1 MVTQEGIDY
10 TRQDFRNEDGTTRIK
25 YLWDQTLKPTSEWTP
40 PVGYRIGVE
49 FNEDEINAALMSE
62 SNQERYALV
71 PSRDSGGHGTAVA
84 GIAAGGGGADGNYPG
99 VATQADLIIVK
110 LGIAD
115 ADGFP
120 RTTEIMRGVTY
131 VVNRAIEL
139 TQPVVINLSFG
150 NSYGA
155 HDGSSLLERFL
166 DNAAEIGRTVI
177 CVGSGNDGNS
187 AGHVAGNVADS
198 QVVELAVGSYERAL
212 SIQLW
217 KHYCDQYQ
225 ILLRS
230 PGGAQEVLTGSV
242 ERGKYTMR
250 MENTEVMVYIGEPS
264 PYSVDQEIYMELF
277 PSSGSYINSGIW
289 QILINPQDVT
299 TGEYYLYLPTYSTR
313 GEQTGFYRPTP
324 KVTLT
329 VPSTAAKVITVGAYD
344 STYNSYA
351 DFSGRGYVDE
361 RRTIGV
367 VTAGVIKPDLAAPGV
382 GITAPDT
389 YGGYQAVTGT
399 SFATPL
405 VTGSVALLMEWG
417 IVRKNDVFLYGE
429 KVKAYLRAGA
439 KPIRGENEYPNERVG
454 FGALCLEDSLPI

>member
-1 MVTQEGIDY
+1 
-10 TRQDFRNEDGTTRIK
+10 
-25 YLWDQTLKPTSEWTP
+25 
-40 PVGYRIGVE
+40 VE
-49 FNEDEINAALMSE
+49 FSQEQINQALALEDSG
-62 SNQERYALV
+62 ERYEMV

-84 GIAAGGGGADGNYPG
+84 GIAAGGGGANSGYPG
-99 VATQADLIIVK
+99 VATEAELLIVK

-131 VVNRAIEL
+131 AVNKAQEL
-139 TQPVVINLSFG
+139 GQPVVINLSFG

-198 QVVELAVGSYERAL
+198 QVVELAVGSYEMSL

-217 KHYCDQYQ
+217 KHYCDKYK

-230 PGGAQEVLTGSV
+230 PGGIQQELTNSV
-242 ERGKYTMR
+242 ERGKYSLS
-250 MENTEVMVYIGEPS
+250 MENTQVLIYMGEPS
-264 PYSVDQEIYMELF
+264 PYSVDQEIYMEMI
-277 PSSGSYINSGIW
+277 PISGSYIDSGIW
-289 QILINPQDVT
+289 QILIQPLDVT
-299 TGEYYLYLPTYSTR
+299 TGEYYLYLPSNAVR
-313 GEQTGFYRPTP
+313 GEQTRFYRPTP

-344 STYNSYA
+344 STYNAYA
-351 DFSGRGYVDE
+351 DFSGRGFVDD

-367 VTAGVIKPDLAAPGV
+367 VTSGVVKPDLAAPGV
-382 GITAPDT
+382 EITAPDT
-389 YGGYQAVTGT
+389 YGGYQTFTGT

-405 VTGSVALLMEWG
+405 VAGSVALMMEWG

-439 KPIRGENEYPNERVG
+439 KPIRGESIYPNERVG

>member
-1 MVTQEGIDY
+1 M
-10 TRQDFRNEDGTTRIK
+10 
-25 YLWDQTLKPTSEWTP
+25 TP
-40 PVGYRIGVE
+40 PAGYRIGVE
-49 FNEDEINAALMSE
+49 FDREQINAALEAEGS
-62 SNQERYALV
+62 QDRFALV

-84 GIAAGGGGADGNYPG
+84 GIAAGGGGVDDDYPG
-99 VATQADLIIVK
+99 VATEADLLIVK

-131 VVNRAIEL
+131 VVNKAVEL
-139 TQPVVINLSFG
+139 MQPVVINLSFG

-187 AGHVAGNVADS
+187 AGHVAGNVADN

-217 KHYCDQYQ
+217 KHYCDKYQ

-230 PGGAQEVLTGSV
+230 PGGIQQELTGSV
-242 ERGKYTMR
+242 ERGKYTLR

-264 PYSVDQEIYMELF
+264 PYSVDQEIYMELI
-277 PSSGSYINSGIW
+277 PISGSYINSGIW

-299 TGEYYLYLPTYSTR
+299 TGEYYLYLPTYATR

-361 RRTIGV
+361 RRTVGV

-382 GITAPDT
+382 DIMAPDT

-417 IVRKNDVFLYGE
+417 IVRKNDVFMYGE

-454 FGALCLEDSLPI
+454 FGALCVEDSLPI